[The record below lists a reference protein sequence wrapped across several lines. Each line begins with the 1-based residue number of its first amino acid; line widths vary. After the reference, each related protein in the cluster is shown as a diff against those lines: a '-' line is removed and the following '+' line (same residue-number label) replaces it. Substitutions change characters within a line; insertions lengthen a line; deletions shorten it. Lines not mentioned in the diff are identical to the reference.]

1 VGGSIGNKKPTGTRQ
16 NQVTREILYPQ
27 RRLSSASLGERG
39 AASVRTWSFGAGVA
53 PASFLRQSLIYP
65 IFIGDASFNQLLKLR
80 FRTKQDRNRLRRQI
94 YAVLDR
100 RSQYKFSKRGFEHFS
115 TLFHV

>member
-16 NQVTREILYPQ
+16 NQVIREILYSQ

-53 PASFLRQSLIYP
+53 PASFLRQLLIYP
-65 IFIGDASFNQLLKLR
+65 IFIGDASFNQLLELR
-80 FRTKQDRNRLRRQI
+80 FRTKSGRNRLCRQI
-94 YAVLDR
+94 YADWDR
-100 RSQYKFSKRGFEHFS
+100 RSHHISKRALHNISACFS
-115 TLFHV
+115 

>member
-1 VGGSIGNKKPTGTRQ
+1 M
-16 NQVTREILYPQ
+16 TREILYPQ

-53 PASFLRQSLIYP
+53 PASFLRQPLIYP

-80 FRTKQDRNRLRRQI
+80 FRTRQDRNRLCRQI

-100 RSQYKFSKRGFEHFS
+100 RSQLQIDPRKSGGKDDFYPV
-115 TLFHV
+115 L